1 LGLNFYHKQKKIMKK
16 NIFFESL
23 FKTWNDKCRNY
34 FLSFL
39 FIVVSTSAV
48 AFLWKTINGMK
59 FEEKNLNNW
68 FDILGNFS
76 QFLLVILGCFVLKQ
90 IQIAKNDL
98 KIRCTRESV
107 LRSVELSDMFA
118 REIIPEISKFQRGTI
133 DSNYKF
139 ANRELKDYYEE
150 EIIKLGL
157 EEEKKYELDI
167 AFLNKNH
174 ELNKRCI
181 SILNSFEALSINFTK
196 GVADESSVFTALS
209 QVYCEFIRENSS
221 FICFLRG
228 KKLNIFTNMIELYKV
243 WSNRISAN
251 GLLLQDKRIQER
263 LAEFNNGNDKIKPI
277 GT

>member
-1 LGLNFYHKQKKIMKK
+1 MKK

-133 DSNYKF
+133 DSNYK
-139 ANRELKDYYEE
+139 
-150 EIIKLGL
+150 
-157 EEEKKYELDI
+157 LDI